1 MTETPIFGTVDTDRP
16 GSEEARIYAEDGI
29 HSRRAAEPKKTLSVF
44 DELKEE
50 ADRELESFVTYENTV
65 RPGWF
70 MRFSTTIDAKDIRR
84 YEAHARGTGKKR
96 RAAEDSDLIKGNAVM
111 LADKC
116 VAILRGGT
124 DDEHIVVDP
133 EHDEEITFTSE
144 AFVDLFADSTGTVQ
158 SALQKF
164 LGDAQLMK
172 LAGSLLSEAGY
183 DEEMQPVDPTN
194 G

>member
-1 MTETPIFGTVDTDRP
+1 MTLSYDQDTPVFGTVD
-16 GSEEARIYAEDGI
+16 SEVSGHDVEP
-29 HSRRAAEPKKTLSVF
+29 AAEKRSHRAQEKPTLSVF

-50 ADRELESFVTYENTV
+50 AGRELERFVTYENSV

-70 MRFSTTIDAKDIRR
+70 MRFSTTIDAKEIRR
-84 YEAHARGTGKKR
+84 YEAHARGAKKR
-96 RAAEDSDLIKGNAVM
+96 RNPEDADLIKGNAVM
-111 LADKC
+111 LSDKC

-124 DDEHIVVDP
+124 SDEHIVVDP
-133 EHDEEITFTSE
+133 DEHEDVTFTSE
-144 AFVDLFADSTGTVQ
+144 AFVDLFSDETGTVQ

-183 DEEMQPVDPTN
+183 DEDMQPVDPTN